1 MTPLVQVIRLP
12 HSWTK
17 HLNLKASSLLLS
29 QLASSSQGGGAGVGV
44 RVPSEVDTPVAMTM
58 WYCAPDCRSV
68 PSVLLG
74 FGHGVGG
81 CMFELLLTQKPP
93 FPRKLEIYQVN
104 KVFKDQRTPSE
115 KIRPGYDD
123 LPALKNM
130 TFTKNPCNNLGS
142 QIWALTS

>member
-104 KVFKDQRTPSE
+104 KVFKDQRTP
-115 KIRPGYDD
+115 
-123 LPALKNM
+123 
-130 TFTKNPCNNLGS
+130 
-142 QIWALTS
+142 Q

>member
-1 MTPLVQVIRLP
+1 MTPLVPVMRLP
-12 HSWTK
+12 HSWIK
-17 HLNLKASSLLLS
+17 HLNLEASSLLLS
-29 QLASSSQGGGAGVGV
+29 QLASSSQGRGAGVGV
-44 RVPSEVDTPVAMTM
+44 RVLSEVDTLVAVTM
-58 WYCAPDCRSV
+58 WYCAPDCRSA

-93 FPRKLEIYQVN
+93 FPGKLEICQVN
-104 KVFKDQRTPSE
+104 KVFKDQGTPSE

-130 TFTKNPCNNLGS
+130 TFTKSPCNNLGS